1 MSSEERNLANDMAAL
16 MVYLAAIKA
25 PQGQKDTLIS
35 AGERIA
41 ELEAA
46 LTALQSEA
54 GRVSVPNDAASYPR
68 DNALE
73 VARSM
78 EIAVIAWKAAH
89 GNETLKH
96 PDQSLLARSFLAVAS
111 ELTWRDQLSAAPAP
125 AATTGAGE
133 VGVYVENVDDKDA
146 AMAEFGKLVDGAASF
161 SGKLP
166 ILVENGLCIAL
177 TGTGPLGMR
186 NAYRIADALNAAPS
200 PDAPVCD
207 DAGGRQE

>member
-1 MSSEERNLANDMAAL
+1 MRSELSREEIADIRSDGPQVVTDGSWQALCDMA
-16 MVYLAAIKA
+16 LAHPDSK
-25 PQGQKDTLIS
+25 
-35 AGERIA
+35 
-41 ELEAA
+41 
-46 LTALQSEA
+46 EA
-54 GRVSVPNDAASYPR
+54 GRVSVPCKMFAACVLWLEQAAEFGIDAKYGDGTPTPNSQNIA
-68 DNALE
+68 AL
-73 VARSM
+73 
-78 EIAVIAWKAAH
+78 
-89 GNETLKH
+89 L
-96 PDQSLLARSFLAVAS
+96 S
-111 ELTWRDQLSAAPAP
+111 ELRTLSAAPAP

>member
-1 MSSEERNLANDMAAL
+1 MSRKLSMSMFASQADYWKARAEAA
-16 MVYLAAIKA
+16 
-25 PQGQKDTLIS
+25 
-35 AGERIA
+35 
-41 ELEAA
+41 EAA

-125 AATTGAGE
+125 AAQD
-133 VGVYVENVDDKDA
+133 VH
-146 AMAEFGKLVDGAASF
+146 
-161 SGKLP
+161 
-166 ILVENGLCIAL
+166 
-177 TGTGPLGMR
+177 
-186 NAYRIADALNAAPS
+186 
-200 PDAPVCD
+200 D

>member
-1 MSSEERNLANDMAAL
+1 MSSELSREEIDGYRTLCVKDIRILCDMAESWRAHC
-16 MVYLAAIKA
+16 
-25 PQGQKDTLIS
+25 
-35 AGERIA
+35 
-41 ELEAA
+41 
-46 LTALQSEA
+46 EA

-125 AATTGAGE
+125 AAQD
-133 VGVYVENVDDKDA
+133 VH
-146 AMAEFGKLVDGAASF
+146 
-161 SGKLP
+161 
-166 ILVENGLCIAL
+166 
-177 TGTGPLGMR
+177 
-186 NAYRIADALNAAPS
+186 
-200 PDAPVCD
+200 D